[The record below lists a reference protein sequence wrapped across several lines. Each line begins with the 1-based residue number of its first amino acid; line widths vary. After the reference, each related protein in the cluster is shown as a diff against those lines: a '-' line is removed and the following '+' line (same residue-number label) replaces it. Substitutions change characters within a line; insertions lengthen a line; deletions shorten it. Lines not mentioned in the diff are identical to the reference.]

1 MNQNN
6 MPPFYLCGPEKPAFV
21 NTGLY
26 AGYKHRDGMPS
37 NLPISLEE
45 GQSYTNTGFI
55 DALSCEFLR
64 LIEVKTVDFNINFKG
79 KILISIYLLLND
91 GRIINCQDYQLN
103 NETKDQTG
111 STSLA
116 PHILNDPN
124 GRLIFFKI
132 TALSKLAH
140 IDVWSF
146 STTSMPDYFKG
157 TKPISIISRSLGD
170 SSILVEQFQDLNAQY
185 EHTKKN
191 YPNHIFAPFP
201 NIVIYESDET
211 AYKKSNESI
220 ESGDKKLITVK
231 FNPLNLGGGGNMCVA
246 VYEEFVKNSG
256 CSQFIMID
264 SDTIIPLKTLYLST
278 ILMAAQLNQNKSMA
292 IVPTILYTE
301 KPSSILESGA
311 LFGRGNWEIVADTP
325 TQPCVAPLHHNK
337 DLSDPKVK
345 ADISKEG
352 YTDYPPFIYSIFTAQ
367 KNTDKTNFLPS
378 PFFLRGDDIELGF
391 HLRESNIPCQVH
403 GWLTVFQ
410 QSKHSPWHE
419 FMAILHGTCIT
430 AANTVIAEP
439 RSTQNAS
446 GFMTYF
452 KARAASHT
460 SIMDLN
466 GLSIYNS
473 VLDRLCSLL
482 EWEDKDVIKNF
493 HDPNY
498 YIEMRKLN
506 KDFTIA
512 NYKMIE
518 ALETNS
524 PVGTDRLVK
533 LPCLYFDS
541 QALKSFGP
549 NFQLPEFI
557 ALMNQSNKTAHLL
570 DTKKIDPSIVQQQ
583 HSSVIKKIN
592 YLAENHELLASKCK
606 LLSNRSEIISDYLAK
621 YSIKKAKAKPRPRP
635 KSSTAS

>member
-1 MNQNN
+1 MNHND
-6 MPPFYLCGPEKPAFV
+6 MTPFYLCGPEKPSFV
-21 NTGLY
+21 SKGLY

-37 NLPISLEE
+37 DLPIDLAE

-55 DALSCEFLR
+55 DSLPCEFLR
-64 LIEVKTVDFNINFKG
+64 LIEAKTVDFNINFKG

-91 GRIINCQDYQLN
+91 GRIINCQDCQLDA
-103 NETKDQTG
+103 EIKDQIC
-111 STSLA
+111 SISLA
-116 PHILNDPN
+116 PQIISDPN

-132 TALSKLAH
+132 TAISKSAH
-140 IDVWSF
+140 IDTWSF
-146 STTSMPDYFKG
+146 STTSLPEYFKA

-170 SSILVEQFQDLNAQY
+170 SSNLVDQFHDLNAQY
-185 EHTKKN
+185 ENAKKS
-191 YPNHIFAPFP
+191 YPNHTFVPFP
-201 NIVIYESDET
+201 KIVIYESNET
-211 AYKKSNESI
+211 AYEKANESI
-220 ESGDKKLITVK
+220 KSRHDKLITVK
-231 FNPLNLGGGGNMCVA
+231 FNPLNLGGGGNMCIA
-246 VYEEFVKNSG
+246 VHEEFVKNSG

-264 SDTIIPLKTLYLST
+264 SDTIVPLRTLYLSI
-278 ILMAAQLNQNKSMA
+278 ILMAAQLHQNKSIA
-292 IVPTILYTE
+292 IVPTILYTK

-311 LFGRGNWEIVADTP
+311 LFGRGNWEVVAETP

-337 DLSDPKVK
+337 ELSDPKVK
-345 ADISKEG
+345 AVISTEG
-352 YTDYPPFIYSIFTAQ
+352 YTDYPPFIYSIFTAK

-391 HLRESNIPCQVH
+391 HLRKSNIPCHVN

-430 AANTVIAEP
+430 AANTVFTEP
-439 RSTQNAS
+439 RSTRNSS
-446 GFMTYF
+446 GFLTYF
-452 KARAASHT
+452 KARAASHS

-466 GLSIYNS
+466 GLSIYDS
-473 VLDRLCSLL
+473 VLDRLSSLL
-482 EWEDKDVIKNF
+482 EWKDEDVIKNF
-493 HDPNY
+493 HNPNY
-498 YIEMRKLN
+498 YIQMKKLN
-506 KDFTIA
+506 NVFTVA

-583 HSSVIKKIN
+583 YSNVIKKIN
-592 YLAENHELLASKCK
+592 YLVENHELLANKCK
-606 LLSNRSEIISDYLAK
+606 LLNNRSKIISDYLTN
-621 YSIKKAKAKPRPRP
+621 YSIKKPKAKPKSSL